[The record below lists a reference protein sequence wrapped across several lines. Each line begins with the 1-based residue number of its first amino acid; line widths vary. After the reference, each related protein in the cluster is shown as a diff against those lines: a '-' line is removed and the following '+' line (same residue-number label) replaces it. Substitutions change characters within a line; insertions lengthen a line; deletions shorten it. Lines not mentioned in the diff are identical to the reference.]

1 MINREAISNLF
12 KNLEGDNKNFIKGLE
27 MIIKAGVKIVNSTDE
42 LQEELIGFD
51 DIYQTSVFDLGF
63 NYWLQVS
70 NGKLSYQ
77 KGINP
82 EASFKMNYTKE
93 LIIKILKGEISGTDA
108 FMKGKIKVEGEISQ
122 GLRYVKLFR
131 IFTKYLEKK
140 NGNSNHD

>member
-1 MINREAISNLF
+1 MINRESISNLL
-12 KNLEGDNKNFIKGLE
+12 KNLEGENENFKKALE
-27 MIIKAGVKIVNSTDE
+27 SIIKAGVKIVNSTEE
-42 LQEELIGFD
+42 LREELIGFD
-51 DIYQTSVFDLGF
+51 DIYQTSVIDLGF

-70 NGKLSYQ
+70 EGKLSYK

-82 EASFKMNYTKE
+82 EASFIMNYTKE

-108 FMKGKIKVEGEISQ
+108 FMKGRIHVQGEISQ

>member
-1 MINREAISNLF
+1 MINREAISNLL
-12 KNLEGDNKNFIKGLE
+12 KNLEGDNDNFIKALDL
-27 MIIKAGVKIVNSTDE
+27 IIKAGVKIVNSTDE

-51 DIYQTSVFDLGF
+51 DIYQTAILDLGF

-70 NGKLSYQ
+70 DGKLRYQ
-77 KGINP
+77 KGVNP
-82 EASFKMNYTKE
+82 DASFKMNYTKE

-108 FMKGKIKVEGEISQ
+108 FMKGKINVEGEISQ

-131 IFTKYLEKK
+131 IFTKYLKKK